1 MIIYN
6 ESYFVTINMSIILK
20 GINCKELTRSNF
32 DEINIKFTNYNI
44 KKIYYYLIYP
54 LLLL

>member
-1 MIIYN
+1 MIIYH

-44 KKIYYYLIYP
+44 KKYIIT
-54 LLLL
+54 